1 MKILLK
7 LYRFVFISVLLVF
20 VSCAVFGM
28 EKTNNKYNYQATCE
42 LQRILQE
49 DVNVPII
56 EIRRQI
62 DAGANPNIARADGA
76 TVLHIAIWLN
86 ELDLVTYLLNKGAN
100 PNSTRD
106 RNFTPLMD
114 VIVTEGLSI
123 KAKLAIATRLLDGEA
138 NVLIQDNKGNTVL
151 HHAILYRNNLALI
164 KLFVTHNS
172 SIGSMLKTIKN
183 KRGEIA
189 KDLKGVPIN
198 RQERKIDR
206 FLSLKDMEKIK

>member
-1 MKILLK
+1 MY
-7 LYRFVFISVLLVF
+7 LYNFISLLLLF
-20 VSCAVFGM
+20 VSFALFGM

-62 DAGANPNIARADGA
+62 DAGANPNTARADGA

-138 NVLIQDNKGNTVL
+138 NVLIQDDKGNTVL
-151 HHAILYRNNLALI
+151 HHAILYQNNLALI

-172 SIGSMLKTIKN
+172 SIGSLLKTIKN
-183 KRGEIA
+183 EHGRLA
-189 KDLKGVPIN
+189 KDLIGIPHNKKL
-198 RQERKIDR
+198 RKIGR
-206 FLSLKDMEKIK
+206 FLSLKDMKKID

>member
-1 MKILLK
+1 MY
-7 LYRFVFISVLLVF
+7 LYNFISLLLLF
-20 VSCAVFGM
+20 VSFALFGM

-76 TVLHIAIWLN
+76 MVLHIAIWLN

-100 PNSTRD
+100 SNSTRD

-123 KAKLAIATRLLDGEA
+123 KAKLAIATRLLDSDA
-138 NVLIQDNKGNTVL
+138 NVLIQDDKGNTVL

-172 SIGSMLKTIKN
+172 SIGSLLKTIKN
-183 KRGEIA
+183 EHGRLA
-189 KDLKGVPIN
+189 KDLIGIPHNNKL
-198 RQERKIDR
+198 RKIGR
-206 FLSLKDMEKIK
+206 FLSLKDMKKID